1 MIQQIIQV
9 SGRAGRRGL
18 PSSIVIQSFT
28 EHNLE
33 EFFEEKNF
41 TKAAQRLNMSQPPL
55 SMQIRELVE
64 ELGADLFIRSP
75 HGVELTE
82 AGLAFLNAIQP
93 VQQRGTVDAACRGS
107 FTRG

>member
-1 MIQQIIQV
+1 MELRHIRYFLAV
-9 SGRAGRRGL
+9 A
-18 PSSIVIQSFT
+18 
-28 EHNLE
+28 
-33 EFFEEKNF
+33 EEKNF

-55 SMQIRELVE
+55 SMQIRDLEE

-93 VQQRGTVDAACRGS
+93 VQQRVEDAANLVKQVANGEVGQLRLG
-107 FTRG
+107 FTGTSMLLIIT